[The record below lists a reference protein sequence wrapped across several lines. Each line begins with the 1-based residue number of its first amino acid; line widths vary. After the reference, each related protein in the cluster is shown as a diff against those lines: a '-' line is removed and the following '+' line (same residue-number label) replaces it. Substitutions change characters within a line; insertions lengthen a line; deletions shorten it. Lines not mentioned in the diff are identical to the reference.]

1 MYRRQQMKCKCGK
14 ELLTSD
20 QNGMCT
26 ECRANAEN
34 LEHYK
39 TGDSYTGWICPK
51 CGYVWAIWVD
61 GCSNCNMPQMTVE
74 ITDGSGTDHAD
85 KTKP

>member
-1 MYRRQQMKCKCGK
+1 MKCRCGK
-14 ELLTSD
+14 ELTTGD
-20 QNGMCT
+20 QDGICL
-26 ECRANAEN
+26 ECRTNAEN

-61 GCSNCNMPQMTVE
+61 GCSNCNVPQYRM
-74 ITDGSGTDHAD
+74 ITSNDTRINHVD